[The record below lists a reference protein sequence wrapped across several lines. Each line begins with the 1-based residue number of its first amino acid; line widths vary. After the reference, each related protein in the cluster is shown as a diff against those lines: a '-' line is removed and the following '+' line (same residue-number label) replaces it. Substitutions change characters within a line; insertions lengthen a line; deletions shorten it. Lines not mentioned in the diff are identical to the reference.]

1 MKLVVAVVR
10 DEYAGAAAESLTRA
24 GYSATKLASTG
35 GFLKAGNS
43 TFLVGVDA
51 EKVPAVMEIL
61 RAACPGKPAPSG
73 PSGGVTVGGATIFV
87 LGVDRMIKV

>member
-10 DEYAGAAAESLTRA
+10 DEYAGAVADSLTRA

-51 EKVPAVMEIL
+51 EKVAAVMEIL
-61 RAACPGKPAPSG
+61 RAACPGKPAPPG
-73 PSGGVTVGGATIFV
+73 QPDGVTVGAATVFV
-87 LGVDRMIKV
+87 LGVDRMVKV